1 MPETR
6 QAAVER
12 RPLDGPTFQDLPHR
26 AQIDWH
32 YHDVPQLVYP
42 SSGVLTISVTGGAWV
57 VPPRRAVW
65 IPAGVAHSHLA
76 HGPTEMRTLSFPRSV
91 SPFAFAGRR
100 PAVLAVSPLLR
111 EVIIALTDSVA
122 EYDARQRANLEAVA
136 LDQLRGVDELPLYL
150 PSAGGDDRVRA
161 VAALLRADP
170 ADGRTMAQLGA
181 AVGASERT
189 LSRLFRRETGM
200 NFPQWR
206 TQLRLH
212 HALVLLAS
220 GASVTS
226 TALACGYQNP
236 SAFIE
241 AFRQAFGSTPGR
253 YGK

>member
-6 QAAVER
+6 QTVVR
-12 RPLDGPTFQDLPHR
+12 RPLDGPTYQDLPHR

-32 YHDVPQLVYP
+32 DHDVQQLVYP
-42 SSGVLTISVTGGAWV
+42 SRGVLTISVTGGAWV

-76 HGPTEMRTLSFPRSV
+76 HGRTEMRTLSFPAAV
-91 SPFAFAGRR
+91 DPIGGGR

-111 EVIIALTDSVA
+111 EVIIALTDFGGD
-122 EYDARQRANLEAVA
+122 YDARQRANLEAVA
-136 LDQLRGVDELPLYL
+136 LDQLRRVDELPLYL
-150 PSAGGDDRVRA
+150 PAPGDDRVGA
-161 VAALLRADP
+161 IAALLRADP
-170 ADGRTMAQLGA
+170 ADGRTLTQLGA

-200 NFPQWR
+200 SFPQWR

-212 HALVLLAS
+212 HALVLLA
-220 GASVTS
+220 GGTSVTS

-236 SAFIE
+236 SAFIQ

-253 YGK
+253 YGR